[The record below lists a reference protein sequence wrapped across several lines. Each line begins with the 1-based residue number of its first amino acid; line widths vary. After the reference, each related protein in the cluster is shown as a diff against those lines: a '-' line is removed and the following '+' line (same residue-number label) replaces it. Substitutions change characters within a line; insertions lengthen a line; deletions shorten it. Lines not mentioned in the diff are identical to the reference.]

1 MEKRKRSKE
10 YREDYDAEYITEENA
25 ETDWREGTRRRE
37 RRGLAIRVIASAAG
51 LAAVFFLGTLA
62 SRIYYDRKEEASK
75 TPEPQALSTAEPAL
89 TQEEQEALYRSMKEE
104 AQQEAPGQG
113 EPQIPQTQT
122 DSKSP
127 IDFSYLWTVNEDIYA
142 WITIPGTNIDYPIL
156 QHPTDDTYYLN
167 HNLDGSYGFPACIYT
182 ESLNSKDFTDPNTV
196 IYGHNLKAKTMFTE
210 LHKFEGKDFF
220 EEHNEV
226 IIYLPDRTLHYRVF
240 AAHVYDDR
248 HLMYSF
254 DFSDE
259 AVFREY
265 LESIY
270 DIRDMSANIDRES
283 TVTETDRIIT
293 MSTCMP
299 NKADAEKRLLVHA
312 VFESEEPAGAGGD
325 EN

>member
-1 MEKRKRSKE
+1 MAKQDTREKKQKTGSGKGNGKAGRF
-10 YREDYDAEYITEENA
+10 
-25 ETDWREGTRRRE
+25 
-37 RRGLAIRVIASAAG
+37 LRVVACAAG
-51 LAAVFFLGTLA
+51 LVVVFFLGTA
-62 SRIYYDRKEEASK
+62 VSRLYYDRTENAEETQDPEALN
-75 TPEPQALSTAEPAL
+75 TPEPAL
-89 TQEEQEALYRSMKEE
+89 TQEEQEELYRSMKET
-104 AQQEAPGQG
+104 AVQETPGASEIQ
-113 EPQIPQTQT
+113 ETQENKDTQEEQTFEG
-122 DSKSP
+122 P

-210 LHKFEGKDFF
+210 LHKFESKDFF

-226 IIYLPDRTLHYRVF
+226 IIYLPDKTLHYQVF

-248 HLMYSF
+248 HLMHSF

-265 LESIY
+265 LQSIY
-270 DIRDMSANIDRES
+270 EIRDMSANIDRES
-283 TVTETDRIIT
+283 AVTEKDRIIT

-299 NKADAEKRLLVHA
+299 KKADAEKRLLVHA
-312 VFESEEPAGAGGD
+312 VLVLEETAAD
-325 EN
+325 R